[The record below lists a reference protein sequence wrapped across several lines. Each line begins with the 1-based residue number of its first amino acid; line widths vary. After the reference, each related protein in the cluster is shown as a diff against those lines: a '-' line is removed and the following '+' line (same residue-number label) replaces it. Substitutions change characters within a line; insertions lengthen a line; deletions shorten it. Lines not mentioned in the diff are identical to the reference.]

1 MSIVNHVGI
10 LKYDTWRYYINLFD
24 CSHFKGI
31 GIEDNYYLFR
41 NTYLNNGKLV
51 NSRKKFWLAH
61 SETPLNHGI
70 DYIISDHQAAVS
82 VAKFLFHPEL
92 FAEEDYLFFE
102 EYYRKNFLIN

>member
-41 NTYLNNGKLV
+41 NIYLNNGKLV

-70 DYIISDHQAAVS
+70 DYIISDHQAAFS
-82 VAKFLFHPEL
+82 VANSYSIQN
-92 FAEEDYLFFE
+92 YLQKKTICSL
-102 EYYRKNFLIN
+102 KNIIGKTF